1 MYEKAVQE
9 LILRIVREAMQEK
22 GSTVTIDFTE
32 NGPYVTVEPLS
43 ENGPVVLREVL
54 REVLRDD

>member
-1 MYEKAVQE
+1 MYDKSVQE

-22 GSTVTIDFTE
+22 GNTVTIDFTD
-32 NGPYVTVEPLS
+32 NGPYVTVEPIS
-43 ENGPVVLREVL
+43 EDGPNVL